1 MKRFSLIFFLS
12 ISLCLIQNM
21 VTAQR
26 VAGYMGKRFFVGVPV
41 SYMPNLLG
49 LLSDDVNYNGKS
61 NFYMINAPKIG
72 ASVGFVASN
81 TRSIVLDVDFQNI
94 GGLFV
99 DPDNYASSPTD
110 LLYGR
115 SKLVTYKFRFQKAFQ
130 HCAPVG
136 GYRGITLGLTTFN
149 NSYMNVGGDEQAAD
163 RVIDYSFGYAGG
175 LRRVYKDKI
184 MLDLGLECN
193 FSFKTIGAFIYTET
207 LYKTNE
213 QKVGNYA
220 IIKNGFNNI
229 IVCRAALYL
238 LL

>member
-12 ISLCLIQNM
+12 ISFCLIQNM
-21 VTAQR
+21 VLAQR

-49 LLSDDVNYNGKS
+49 LQLEDVNYNGEHR
-61 NFYMINAPKIG
+61 FYMINAPKIG

-94 GGLFV
+94 GGTYMKPNVFS
-99 DPDNYASSPTD
+99 SSPTD

-115 SKLVTYKFRFQKAFQ
+115 SKLVTYKFRLQNAFQ

-136 GYRGITLGLTTFN
+136 GYSGITLGLTTFN
-149 NSYMNVGGDEQAAD
+149 NSFINVRGDVQPAD
-163 RVIDYSFGYAGG
+163 RTIDYSLGYAGG

-184 MLDLGLECN
+184 VLDLGLECN
-193 FSFKTIGAFIYTET
+193 FSFKTIGALIDTEN
-207 LYKTNE
+207 LYETDE
-213 QKVGNYA
+213 QAVGTYA
-220 IIKNGFNNI
+220 IIKNGVNNI
-229 IVCRAALYL
+229 IVCRAAVYL